1 MKENCEN
8 ENEIMV
14 DFKILNRLRN
24 KKERSNSWVNEIK
37 WDKESKKID
46 NGLIKRRKN
55 DRKKYV
61 FKIK

>member
-46 NGLIKRRKN
+46 NGLIKRRKKWQ
-55 DRKKYV
+55 KKV
-61 FKIK
+61 RI